1 MKWTRGHQSA
11 DVEDRRGVRAR
22 GGGGLVKL
30 GGGGALLTIIL
41 VVASQALGVDLTQLV
56 GGSGGGGAPPPAS
69 GGEQGGALDPAKD
82 PDRELYEVISFAF
95 DDIQVAFG
103 DALQRKGESYRKAK
117 LVIFADAVDTGC
129 GSASSAVGPFY
140 CPPDQK
146 AYIDLGFYRDL
157 KKRFGAPGDF
167 AQAYVIAHELGHHLQ
182 TLDGTSERVERQGRS
197 NELSVRQELQADCY
211 AGVWAKTTEQRRI
224 LEAGDVEE
232 ALGAAA
238 AIGDDRL
245 QKQAGAPVNSE
256 TWTHGSSEQ
265 RVRWFKR
272 GMSSGDLA
280 ACDTFTAKDL

>member
-22 GGGGLVKL
+22 GGGSALKL
-30 GGGGALLTIIL
+30 GGGGALLTIL
-41 VVASQALGVDLTQLV
+41 VVVASQVLGVDLTQFV
-56 GGSGGGGAPPPAS
+56 GGSGGGGAPAPSSDP
-69 GGEQGGALDPAKD
+69 QGGALDPATD
-82 PDRELYEVISFAF
+82 PDRELYEFISFAF

-103 DALQRKGESYRKAK
+103 DALQRKGETYRKAK

-129 GSASSAVGPFY
+129 GTASSAVGPFY

-182 TLDGTSERVERQGRS
+182 TLSGVSARVERQGRS

-245 QKQAGAPVNSE
+245 QKQAGAPVSSE

-272 GMSSGDLA
+272 GMESGDLA
-280 ACDTFTAKDL
+280 ACDTFSAKDL

>member
-30 GGGGALLTIIL
+30 GGGGALVTIL
-41 VVASQALGVDLTQLV
+41 VVVASQVLGLTQLV
-56 GGSGGGGAPPPAS
+56 GGGGGGAPPPSSEAPA
-69 GGEQGGALDPAKD
+69 GGKLDPATD
-82 PDRELYEVISFAF
+82 PDRELYEFISFAF

-103 DALQRKGESYRKAK
+103 EAFQRKGETYRKAK
-117 LVIFADAVDTGC
+117 LVVFAEAVDTGC
-129 GSASSAVGPFY
+129 GTSSSAIGPFY
-140 CPPDQK
+140 CPPDER
-146 AYIDLGFYRDL
+146 AYIDLSFYRDL
-157 KKRFGAPGDF
+157 KSRFGAPGDF
-167 AQAYVIAHELGHHLQ
+167 AQAYVIAHELGHHIQ
-182 TLDGTSERVERQGRS
+182 TITGVSARVQARGRD

-211 AGVWAKTTEQRRI
+211 AGVWAKTTEQRKI

-245 QKQAGAPVNSE
+245 QKQAGVPENPE

-272 GMSSGDLA
+272 GMTSGDLA
-280 ACDTFTAKDL
+280 ACDTFSAKDL

>member
-30 GGGGALLTIIL
+30 GGGGALVTLL
-41 VVASQALGVDLTQLV
+41 VVVASQVLGVDLTQLI
-56 GGSGGGGAPPPAS
+56 GGGGSSPPSSEAPA
-69 GGEQGGALDPAKD
+69 GGALDPAKD
-82 PDRELYEVISFAF
+82 PDRELYEFISFAF
-95 DDIQVAFG
+95 DDIQVAF
-103 DALQRKGESYRKAK
+103 DEALQRKGETYRKAK

-129 GSASSAVGPFY
+129 GTASSAVGPFY

-182 TLDGTSERVERQGRS
+182 TLSGVSARVERQGRS

-272 GMSSGDLA
+272 GMESGDLA
-280 ACDTFTAKDL
+280 ACDTFSAKDL

>member
-22 GGGGLVKL
+22 GGGSALKL
-30 GGGGALLTIIL
+30 GGGGALLTIL
-41 VVASQALGVDLTQLV
+41 VVVASQVLGVDLTQLV
-56 GGSGGGGAPPPAS
+56 GGSGGGAPSSSETP
-69 GGEQGGALDPAKD
+69 QGGALDPAQD
-82 PDRELYEVISFAF
+82 PDRELYEFISFAF
-95 DDIQVAFG
+95 DDIQVAFA

-129 GSASSAVGPFY
+129 GTASSAVGPFY

-182 TLDGTSERVERQGRS
+182 TLNGVSERVERQGRS

-211 AGVWAKTTEQRRI
+211 AGVWAKTTEQRKI
-224 LEAGDVEE
+224 LESGDVEE

-256 TWTHGSSEQ
+256 SWTHGSSEQ
-265 RVRWFKR
+265 RVRWFTR
-272 GMSSGDLA
+272 GMTSGELA